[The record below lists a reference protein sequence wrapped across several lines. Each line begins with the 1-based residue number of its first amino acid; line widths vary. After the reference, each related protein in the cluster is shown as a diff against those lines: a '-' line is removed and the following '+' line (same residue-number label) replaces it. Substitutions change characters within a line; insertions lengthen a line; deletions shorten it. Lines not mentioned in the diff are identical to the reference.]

1 MTPVDPPPPDP
12 EPSRD
17 DIVRSV
23 LAQQEELLATASA
36 AITAARAN
44 AQYLI
49 QLMNENQGDIS

>member
-1 MTPVDPPPPDP
+1 MMTPVDPPPDP

-44 AQYLI
+44 VQYLI
-49 QLMNENQGDIS
+49 QLMNENQGE

>member
-1 MTPVDPPPPDP
+1 MTTPVDPPPDP

-23 LAQQEELLATASA
+23 LAQQEELLAAASA

-49 QLMNENQGDIS
+49 QLMNENQGE